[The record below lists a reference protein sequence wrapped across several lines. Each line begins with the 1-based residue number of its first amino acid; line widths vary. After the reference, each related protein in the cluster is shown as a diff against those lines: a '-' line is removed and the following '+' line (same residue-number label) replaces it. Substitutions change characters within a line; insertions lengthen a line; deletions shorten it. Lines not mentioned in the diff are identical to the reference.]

1 MTLNETPTAETT
13 EQPLMLEHTAT
24 KASANRLQWMIVF
37 GAIAAYLAAT
47 LLLMPTFQT
56 GAYQDDALYINL
68 ANAIANAH
76 GYVDLMH
83 PGNPPHTQVPP
94 VYPVLLS
101 PLLGLFDYGWLL
113 ARNFWPLQVQSMLL
127 VLSGLLCFLVILR
140 QRRVAGWG
148 LVFAIA
154 TLAPLTVGMG
164 WHVMSEAPYF
174 LFSLAALMALTIWAK
189 GQDQSGWLIVALV
202 CAMLASATRLVG
214 ITLLVAIAA
223 FLWGRLRPARW
234 LVTVVILFSPIVLWS
249 LRNTMLGSAAAG
261 EYVTQLTPTSA
272 DAFTRSIALN
282 LISITTGMIPN
293 TLVPGLG
300 GPQTSALFARLGYDF
315 VPTVLG
321 GLVFIV
327 ILIGL
332 IRAVRSYSDNWV
344 IEIYVALYF
353 ALLLMARI
361 ALDGGERY
369 LAPIF
374 PFLVLYFW
382 LGSAWVLSRVPGFR
396 SQARVTRVMGIACVV
411 LMLLYLART
420 AQAVARPVRARLP
433 DVTLGVTWL
442 RANTPAD
449 AIVMASG
456 PREVYLYSER
466 KVVPF
471 PQAGDDRAA
480 FAQRI
485 ACSDADYV
493 LVRAKMAPGTPP
505 TWDSVTEQFI
515 VPALAEA
522 PGLFEETHASTDT
535 ITRVYRIKR
544 QSDLTCP

>member
-1 MTLNETPTAETT
+1 MALNETATPETT
-13 EQPLMLEHTAT
+13 EQPLSLEQTAT
-24 KASANRLQWMIVF
+24 NASANRLQWMIVF

-68 ANAIANAH
+68 ANSIANGH

-113 ARNFWPLQVQSMLL
+113 ARNFWPLQVQSMFL
-127 VLSGLLCFLVILR
+127 VLSGLACFLVILR
-140 QRRVAGWG
+140 ERQVAGWG

-189 GQDQSGWLIVALV
+189 RQNQSGWLIVALV
-202 CAMLASATRLVG
+202 CAMVASATRLVG

-223 FLWGRLRPARW
+223 FLWGRLRPTRW
-234 LVTVVILFSPIVLWS
+234 LVAVGVLFSPIALWP
-249 LRNTMLGSAAAG
+249 LRNTILGSAAAG

-272 DAFTRSIALN
+272 GAFARSIAVN

-300 GPQTSALFARLGYDF
+300 GPQTSALFSRLGYDS

-321 GLVFIV
+321 GLVFVV

-332 IRAVRSYSDNWV
+332 IWTVKRYSSGWV
-344 IEIYVALYF
+344 VETYVALYF
-353 ALLLMARI
+353 ALLLMARM

-382 LGSAWVLSRVPGFR
+382 LGSAWVLSRIPGFR
-396 SQARVTRVMGIACVV
+396 SQTRVTRVMGIACAV

-420 AQAVARPVRARLP
+420 AQAVVRPVRERLP
-433 DVTLGVTWL
+433 DVTLGTMWL
-442 RANTPAD
+442 RASTPVD
-449 AIVMASG
+449 TVVMASS

-466 KVVPF
+466 EVIPF
-471 PQAGDDRAA
+471 PSVIDDRVVL
-480 FAQRI
+480 AQRI
-485 ACSDADYV
+485 ACSAADYV
-493 LVRAKMAPGTPP
+493 LVRPKMAPGTPSSWDNATQQLIIP
-505 TWDSVTEQFI
+505 TLEESSV
-515 VPALAEA
+515 
-522 PGLFEETHASTDT
+522 LFEETYASIDGF
-535 ITRVYRIKR
+535 TRVYRIKR
-544 QSDLTCP
+544 PVDLTCP